1 MTAATIICSSC
12 SIASVAGASVEGIQ
26 AEDCHVSTN
35 DVCCV
40 HCTRQETFKVAA
52 SDDKLMMRQKANKAE
67 MSQFKKL
74 WANLAKVPKTSKQN
88 A

>member
-1 MTAATIICSSC
+1 MS
-12 SIASVAGASVEGIQ
+12 
-26 AEDCHVSTN
+26 
-35 DVCCV
+35 
-40 HCTRQETFKVAA
+40 RQETFKVAA